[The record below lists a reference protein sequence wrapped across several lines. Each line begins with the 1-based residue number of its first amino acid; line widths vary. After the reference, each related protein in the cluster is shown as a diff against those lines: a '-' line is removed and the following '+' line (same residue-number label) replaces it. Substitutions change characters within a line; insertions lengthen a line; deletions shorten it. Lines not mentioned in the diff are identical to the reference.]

1 MFENKIKHE
10 KNITKT
16 SVEEEYHRP
25 CETFFIRE

>member
-10 KNITKT
+10 KNIIKT

-25 CETFFIRE
+25 CETFS